1 MVPFL
6 GFNLAETTSAQL
18 PEVEAKHSRSPT
30 WQKLL
35 QWKQNTKKTQSR
47 GNDKKPSVPE
57 TRTAKTNSAES
68 SRGSVSDS
76 GRPLVR
82 VGSPRPYGWKDI
94 WLTKS

>member
-68 SRGSVSDS
+68 SHSSVSDFR
-76 GRPLVR
+76 RPLVKA
-82 VGSPRPYGWKDI
+82 VGPHSYGSKAI
-94 WLTKS
+94 